1 MKVSTKVQGILKK
14 NYSHN
19 NNGVNTN
26 LARIMST
33 GQLAGTGKIVILP
46 VDQGFEHGPDRSFMK
61 NPDAYNP
68 SYLFKLAIEAQMN
81 AYAAPIGSLEAA
93 MNDFTGQI
101 PLILKVNSSSVLCP
115 KSEHPTQAWT
125 SSVDDALK
133 IGASAIGL
141 TIYPASGKMLD
152 MVKEAREVIREAKSK
167 GLAAIVWS
175 YARGEDLPKEHETSL
190 DVINYSAH
198 IAALIGADII
208 KVKPPVN
215 SIFDKEAKKVFE
227 GVKTDELSDRIALVK
242 RSCFDGQRIVIFSGG
257 VAKGETDVLEE
268 IKQINQ
274 GGGDGSIIGR
284 NAFQRSFED
293 AKNLISKIQTI
304 YS

>member
-1 MKVSTKVQGILKK
+1 VSKKIQEILQN

-33 GQLAGTGKIVILP
+33 GSLAGTGKIVILP

-61 NPDAYNP
+61 NPEAYNP
-68 SYLFKLAIEAQMN
+68 AYLFKLAIETGMN

-115 KSEHPTQAWT
+115 KSEHPTQSWT
-125 SSVDDALK
+125 ASVDDALK

-152 MVKEAREVIREAKSK
+152 MINDAREVVREAKSK

-208 KVKPPVN
+208 KVKPPIA

-227 GVKTDELSDRIALVK
+227 GVAIDSLSDRIKLVK
-242 RSCFDGQRIVIFSGG
+242 RACFDGKRIVIFSGG
-257 VAKGETDVLEE
+257 VAKGENEVLEE
-268 IKQINQ
+268 IKAINH

-284 NAFQRSFED
+284 NAFQRTFAD
-293 AKNLISKIQTI
+293 AKSLISKIQKI
-304 YS
+304 YQS

>member
-1 MKVSTKVQGILKK
+1 
-14 NYSHN
+14 
-19 NNGVNTN
+19 
-26 LARIMST
+26 MST
-33 GQLAGTGKIVILP
+33 GSLAGTGKIVILP

-61 NPDAYNP
+61 NCDAYDP
-68 SYLFKLAIEAQMN
+68 AYLFKLAIETGMN

-115 KSEHPTQAWT
+115 KSEHPTQSWT
-125 SSVDDALK
+125 ASVDDALK

-152 MVKEAREVIREAKSK
+152 MISDAREMIREAKSK

-208 KVKPPVN
+208 KVKPPIA

-227 GVKTDELSDRIALVK
+227 GVAIESLSDRIKLVK
-242 RSCFDGQRIVIFSGG
+242 RACFNGKRIVIFSGG
-257 VAKGETDVLEE
+257 VAKGENEVLEE
-268 IKQINQ
+268 IKAINH

-284 NAFQRSFED
+284 NAFQRTFTD
-293 AKNLISKIQTI
+293 AKNLISQIQKIYQ
-304 YS
+304 S